1 MGLMKRKKK
10 GALGE
15 IPMASTSDVAFLL
28 LIFFIVTTI
37 FAAEQ
42 GLTLVL
48 PGKQKDK
55 TDIVKVKES
64 NIATL
69 FVQAD
74 NSVTLDNKPIVIN
87 RIKAA
92 IEDRIFANPK
102 LVILLKIH
110 PDANYGYMV
119 ACLDELKLANA
130 TKVSLKTSEK

>member
-1 MGLMKRKKK
+1 
-10 GALGE
+10 GE
-15 IPMASTSDVAFLL
+15 LQIVYRSLPLRAKPGDFPAKITVDVSNL
-28 LIFFIVTTI
+28 
-37 FAAEQ
+37 
-42 GLTLVL
+42 
-48 PGKQKDK
+48 
-55 TDIVKVKES
+55 DIGDSVKVKES

-92 IEDRIFANPK
+92 IEDRIFSNPK
-102 LVILLKIH
+102 LVVLLKVH

-130 TKVSLKTSEK
+130 TKVSLKTSDK